1 MRNRYAAA
9 ARVMGWGAA
18 ALLCLASCGAGDG
31 LRVEGPVQSPET
43 PLVKPSQKRSTAT
56 RADEIRPLGA
66 PSLKR
71 VLLADDDV
79 ADDIR
84 SLIRTCAWGCVKPGP
99 LVPAAGKDL
108 PQQVVTVTTAD
119 GSAFMVYLIGDLA
132 TRPRVVWYLEGDYMK
147 VSIGK
152 GSTLVVESRVY
163 GANDRACCPTGSR
176 VGIYHW
182 NGYRMVQISEQ
193 YQPSS

>member
-1 MRNRYAAA
+1 MRIRYAAA
-9 ARVMGWGAA
+9 ALCAA
-18 ALLCLASCGAGDG
+18 VVLCLTSCGVGEG
-31 LRVEGPVQSPET
+31 LRVEGPAQSPET
-43 PLVKPSQKRSTAT
+43 PLVKPSQKQTAT
-56 RADEIRPLGA
+56 RADEVRPLNV

-84 SLIRTCAWGCVKPGP
+84 ALVRSCAWGCVKPGP
-99 LVPAAGKDL
+99 MLPPNGTDL

-132 TRPRVVWYLEGDYMK
+132 SRPRVVWYLEGDYMT

-176 VGIYHW
+176 VGLYQW

-193 YQPSS
+193 YQPSR